1 MSKATR
7 PTTMDRPH
15 SFALDCPTTA
25 APHPDEMEALIQRGL
40 RLEAHAPG
48 RECPPRL
55 TATAAEPVLP
65 QGDSGREF
73 DADGCWW

>member
-15 SFALDCPTTA
+15 SFVPDCPATA
-25 APHPDEMEALIQRGL
+25 APRPDEMEALIQRGL

-48 RECPPRL
+48 RACPPRP
-55 TATAAEPVLP
+55 AAAAGPVLP
-65 QGDSGREF
+65 EGDAGREF

>member
-7 PTTMDRPH
+7 LTPMDRPH
-15 SFALDCPTTA
+15 SFAPDCPVTA

-55 TATAAEPVLP
+55 TAAAGPIAP
-65 QGDSGREF
+65 QGDAGREF
-73 DADGCWW
+73 DADESWW